1 MEDIKKK
8 LEDLEKKEKIYNIV
22 IVFLL
27 KKFEELP
34 KTEGSSITD
43 ITNFIKNDLKINIDD
58 TDIEIIKNLIEKNL
72 YKKDGKKKRR
82 SRSRSKSKSR
92 RKSKV

>member
-8 LEDLEKKEKIYNIV
+8 LEDLEKKEKIYNII

-82 SRSRSKSKSR
+82 SKSRSR

>member
-1 MEDIKKK
+1 MNLK
-8 LEDLEKKEKIYNIV
+8 KKEKIYNIV

-34 KTEGSSITD
+34 KTEGSSVTD
-43 ITNFIKNDLKINIDD
+43 ITNFIRNDLKINIDD
-58 TDIEIIKNLIEKNL
+58 KDIEIIKNLIEKNL

-82 SRSRSKSKSR
+82 SRRKSK